1 MLVGY
6 TVIDCHP
13 PVTGENCLEVHTMNV
28 FDELDGN
35 EFIKGMLE
43 NSTTVEPSSVT
54 VMDDLTQDTDN
65 CDPFDQRLISYRLR
79 DISPS
84 VAEHLFDLNAEQLSS
99 FFYLANSYTAFENIT
114 QEIAE
119 QVAFEEVTG
128 CECFFPR
135 NRIGIVWS
143 ETGYPIVEVE
153 G

>member
-1 MLVGY
+1 MFSYSNQSTSGL
-6 TVIDCHP
+6 
-13 PVTGENCLEVHTMNV
+13 GEQAI
-28 FDELDGN
+28 F
-35 EFIKGMLE
+35 
-43 NSTTVEPSSVT
+43 TTIYQNFKSAAP
-54 VMDDLTQDTDN
+54 DN

-84 VAEHLFDLNAEQLSS
+84 VAERLFDLNAEQLSS

-119 QVAFEEVTG
+119 QVAFEEVAG

-153 G
+153 R